1 MPHHDFHCSSAV
13 FWLTI
18 APMKWFD
25 RLTIP
30 SKVEGRSQAWLS
42 EEMASR
48 AEPTTLLEDEGY
60 LEGFKRIAGLD
71 EVGRGPWA
79 GPVVAAAVIFPRG
92 LVHSEIRDSKLLSAA
107 RREELSPWIKERA
120 AAWGLGIVGPEEID
134 RINILQATLL
144 AMGNAVKQLKP
155 SPDLL
160 LIDGTHIVPL
170 QFLEAIGT
178 RQQAIGAG
186 GAPLPPASCLMPS
199 FPAQRAI
206 KKGDRICHAIAAASI
221 IAKVARDEMM
231 AEYDKQYPGYGFAQ
245 HKGYGAPA
253 HEEALRRL
261 GPSPIHRRSFRP
273 VREWEKVAV
282 SKAAASDQ
290 PTLTLALS
298 LRERVG

>member
-1 MPHHDFHCSSAV
+1 
-13 FWLTI
+13 
-18 APMKWFD
+18 MK
-25 RLTIP
+25 
-30 SKVEGRSQAWLS
+30 RSQAWLS
-42 EEMASR
+42 EEITSR
-48 AEPTTLLEDEGY
+48 AEPTTQLEDEGY

-92 LVHSEIRDSKLLSAA
+92 LIHSEIRDSKLLAA
-107 RREELSPWIKERA
+107 RRREEVSVWIKERA
-120 AAWGLGIVGPEEID
+120 VAWGLGIVGPEEID

-160 LIDGTHIVPL
+160 LIDGTHVVPL
-170 QFLEAIGT
+170 AYLNTGCDIVGATG
-178 RQQAIGAG
+178 RSPLHPQA
-186 GAPLPPASCLMPS
+186 
-199 FPAQRAI
+199 FPTQRAI

-221 IAKVARDEMM
+221 VAKVARDELM

-273 VREWEKVAV
+273 VREWEKAAV
-282 SKAAASDQ
+282 SKEAVSDQ
-290 PTLTLALS
+290 RTLALS
-298 LRERVG
+298 VRERVG